1 MIGITV
7 KTKSETKKVIK
18 KAKDANIKS
27 LSHAGGAL
35 RKIAMRS
42 FQKKAGA
49 SPPGSPP
56 HTHTKR
62 LPKAILYAVDKRRQ
76 LVIVG
81 PAVHLAGQVGRAH
94 EFGGHYMG
102 AIILDDLSCD
112 LRLRKSVISCR
123 GFGWHQ
129 FDKEN

>member
-81 PAVHLAGQVGRAH
+81 PAVHLAGQVGKAH
-94 EFGGHYMG
+94 EFGGYYMG
-102 AIILDDLSCD
+102 SYYPRRPFMRPALEKIRDKLPRFWLA
-112 LRLRKSVISCR
+112 SVR
-123 GFGWHQ
+123 
-129 FDKEN
+129 